1 MTLVEEV
8 DWEVGDYL
16 MITSTDYDMY
26 HAEFAT
32 ITGVTSDGSKSTIT
46 LDKEFEHM
54 HYAGSEAYGNDVL
67 TMRAEVC
74 LMSRNVIYRGDPQ
87 TSATN

>member
-8 DWEVGDYL
+8 DWEIGDYL

-32 ITGVTSDGSKSTIT
+32 ITGITSNGSKSTIT
-46 LDKEFEHM
+46 LDKAFDHM
-54 HYAGSEAYGNDVL
+54 HYAGSEAYGSDTL

-74 LMSRNVIYRGDPQ
+74 LMSRNIIYRGDPE